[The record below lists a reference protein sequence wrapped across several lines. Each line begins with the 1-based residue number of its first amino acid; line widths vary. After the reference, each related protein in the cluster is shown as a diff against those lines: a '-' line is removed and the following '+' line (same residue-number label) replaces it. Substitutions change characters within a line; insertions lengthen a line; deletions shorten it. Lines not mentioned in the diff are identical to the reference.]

1 MSSLFTKA
9 IITGI
14 VFVFLGIIISC
25 VFKGLKPVL
34 PSDCEIWNKYYVM
47 EISLFVSGFIF
58 RYLLENEVLKE
69 YIL

>member
-1 MSSLFTKA
+1 MSSLFIKA
-9 IITGI
+9 IITGL
-14 VFVFLGIIISC
+14 VFVILGIIMSC

-34 PSDCEIWNKYYVM
+34 PSDCEIWNKYNVM
-47 EISLFVSGFIF
+47 GISLFVSGFIF